1 VSDSERRS
9 PRSRKRAH
17 PEGSPADATEALL
30 RARDHARAAARES
43 VATLQALL
51 DAASLATTGV
61 PAGARPEL
69 SLVTR
74 ALDELV
80 EGLGRPRAEG
90 SRLLEAVAEALDAE
104 IARWEAR
111 AADDTEAR
119 AVLRAWLGLREL
131 LWELGVR
138 RSRRGAGATRARSD
152 RHEGA
157 PRTGAAR
164 PAARPARRTLQRVT
178 LEG

>member
-1 VSDSERRS
+1 
-9 PRSRKRAH
+9 
-17 PEGSPADATEALL
+17 LL
-30 RARDHARAAARES
+30 RARTHARNAARES

-51 DAASLATTGV
+51 DAASLATTGA
-61 PAGARPEL
+61 PAAARPEL
-69 SLVTR
+69 ALVTR

-80 EGLGRPRAEG
+80 RGLGRSREEG

-111 AADDTEAR
+111 AVEDPEAR

-138 RSRRGAGATRARSD
+138 KARRGARPTRARPD
-152 RHEGA
+152 AAHARATG
-157 PRTGAAR
+157 GAATSQ
-164 PAARPARRTLQRVT
+164 ARSRAGRRTLQRVT